1 MFAKTTISDGV
12 NDWIAGLF
20 SPENLDQ
27 TVALLVDAQDEEDP
41 MDAAERTFRQRI
53 AAAEAAMT
61 RLQRALEAGW
71 DPEALTSQYNA
82 AVAGKRAALAGLEA
96 LEPAERLSGADIR
109 AMVKEL
115 GAMKVVLEQAER
127 GDLADLYRTLG
138 LEVFYNHKTRVADV
152 SIRLPRVWLAC
163 VSEGGLAH

>member
-1 MFAKTTISDGV
+1 V

-61 RLQRALEAGW
+61 RLLRALEAGW

-82 AVAGKRAALAGLEA
+82 AVAEKRAALAGLEA

-115 GAMKVVLEQAER
+115 GAMKVVLDQAER
-127 GDLADLYRTLG
+127 GDLADLYGALG
-138 LEVFYNHKTRVADV
+138 LEVSYNHKTRVADV
-152 SIRLPRVWLAC
+152 SIRPTPRV
-163 VSEGGLAH
+163 VSMRVRGGT